1 MVIGGLSTRKLSFI
15 LLNKQLSQLNIPKRI
30 RDSIN
35 AKFDQK
41 KMFLSAAGSVQ
52 ELYDGAKKETLNTR
66 KGSWIKYTQ
75 TDYKKPSFA
84 NLEDEDPQNRF
95 CAVYYRDK
103 TPLTIIRGDTSDTK
117 RIDHLLKTI
126 SKKIIE
132 QIPFIS
138 SPKKSLTEEKGL
150 SYGIRIGFIFSLFL
164 VIFIIF
170 DYALIPD
177 HPEAI
182 LQGASIITESDVNSY
197 SPDSKIFQYRSVTR
211 RLIEHVVPA
220 EYRDLLS
227 SMYSLFIFFIL
238 PILIFGLFYEISGKK
253 ADRRRMKA
261 LPAEALN
268 YQYGFEAANAII
280 EESSSRRNELI
291 KKEIYSQL
299 SLYGMKIDEADFKN
313 ILSNIL
319 DIK

>member
-1 MVIGGLSTRKLSFI
+1 MM
-15 LLNKQLSQLNIPKRI
+15 LNNQQSQLNIPKKI

-41 KMFLSAAGSVQ
+41 EMFLKAAGSVQ
-52 ELYDGAKKETLNTR
+52 ELYQEAKKDTQKSR

-75 TDYKKPSFA
+75 SDYRKPSFA
-84 NLEDEDPQNRF
+84 NQEDEDPHNRF
-95 CAVYYRDK
+95 CAVYYRDN
-103 TPLTIIRGDTSDTK
+103 TPLTIIRGKTSDTNIIE
-117 RIDHLLKTI
+117 RLLNTI

-150 SYGIRIGFIFSLFL
+150 SYGIRIGFIFAIFL
-164 VIFIIF
+164 TIFIIF
-170 DYALIPD
+170 DYTLIPD
-177 HPEAI
+177 HPEAF
-182 LQGASIITESDVNSY
+182 LQGANIITESNVNSY
-197 SPDSKIFQYRSVTR
+197 SSDSKIFQYRSVTR

-227 SMYSLFIFFIL
+227 SMYSLFIFFVL

-253 ADRRRMKA
+253 ADRRRMKYF
-261 LPAEALN
+261 PVEALN

-280 EESSSRRNELI
+280 EENNSRRNESI
-291 KKEIYSQL
+291 KKEIFSQL
-299 SLYGMKIDEADFKN
+299 SLYGMKIDKADFEK
-313 ILSNIL
+313 ILSSIL
-319 DIK
+319 DIE